1 MCVLSC
7 HHFCWYMFPKVS
19 GVVDK
24 KGWMLALFNHDDP
37 TNERNPANV
46 IQCGAP
52 ERCKFVYK
60 PHYLYIYIDIS

>member
-1 MCVLSC
+1 
-7 HHFCWYMFPKVS
+7 MFPKVS

-60 PHYLYIYIDIS
+60 PHYLYI